1 MPTIEF
7 TDHTADVMSI
17 TINPENKKVFVS
29 GSCDTTAK
37 IWDTRNRNPQ
47 MTFSSETLDGH
58 AHESDVN
65 SVDFLPNGYTFASG
79 SDDSTCQMFDIRAC
93 AQLNKFHSTKILQGI
108 TSVAASKS
116 GRLLFAGY
124 DDNKCLAWDT
134 LSKNVIW
141 GQFIKHEN
149 RVSCVGLNATGQA
162 LATGSWDTTIKIWA

>member
-58 AHESDVN
+58 AHERLAVGWRFGQLGATRRRIN
-65 SVDFLPNGYTFASG
+65 SAVRRRPNRPCQAPTACAACPNGKKS
-79 SDDSTCQMFDIRAC
+79 
-93 AQLNKFHSTKILQGI
+93 
-108 TSVAASKS
+108 AA
-116 GRLLFAGY
+116 
-124 DDNKCLAWDT
+124 
-134 LSKNVIW
+134 
-141 GQFIKHEN
+141 
-149 RVSCVGLNATGQA
+149 VSAESA
-162 LATGSWDTTIKIWA
+162 RE